1 MKYFKNTDLAKQYH
15 VSEKSIRNWVQAAMD
30 GKLELL
36 LHKEAGKIYI
46 ANTSKNT
53 MLLESLAARGKKYRN
68 SRGFKVITP
77 VDRFYDVYS
86 KKEILD
92 IISNLS
98 IHKEIPLQYGY
109 ADGGAKS
116 WDEYS
121 NRLFQEG
128 TPNILTKTVDLLNIN
143 MNYINHVIGDERK
156 VNIVDL
162 GPGNGLPARSIISN
176 LLEQGRLNRYIALDV
191 SQDMLDILE
200 NNVKEWFDGRVKY
213 EGHLRNFNEER
224 FNDLITESYLDQ
236 GADTPV
242 NLVFLF
248 GGTLSNFRLPDHSL
262 RVINNSMGP
271 HDMLLHSGYM
281 DTSYTRRYFD
291 LSGATHVKKDP
302 QQSGFIPSLLQMDE
316 TLCDFEQ
323 LFDANARCR
332 FKIMRP
338 KVDLMIKIN
347 VEGESVNIELNKGDS
362 ILLWRHKH
370 YTLAE
375 IVKLLDENDFDVV
388 QATRSGDQNYILSI
402 SKIKT
407 QA

>member
-1 MKYFKNTDLAKQYH
+1 MKYFKNTELAKDYH
-15 VSEKSIRNWVQAAMD
+15 VSEKSIRNWIQAAMD
-30 GKLELL
+30 GKLELG
-36 LHKEAGKIYI
+36 LHKEDGRIYI

-53 MLLESLAARGKKYRN
+53 LMLESLAARGKKYRN
-68 SRGFKVITP
+68 SRGFKVVTP
-77 VDRFYDVYS
+77 TKRFYDIYN
-86 KKEILD
+86 KREILD
-92 IISNLS
+92 IISNLT

-109 ADGGAKS
+109 VDGGAKS

-128 TPNILTKTVDLLNIN
+128 TPNILSKTVDLLELN
-143 MNYINHVIGDERK
+143 MGYINHVIGSSRK

-162 GPGNGLPARSIISN
+162 GPGNGLPARSTISN
-176 LLEQGRLNRYIALDV
+176 LLEQGRLHRYIALDV

-200 NNVKEWFDGRVKY
+200 KNIKEWFDGRVSY
-213 EGHLRNFNEER
+213 EGYVRNFNEER
-224 FNDLITESYLDQ
+224 FNDLITESYIDQ
-236 GADTPV
+236 GEDTPIS
-242 NLVFLF
+242 LIFLF

-271 HDMLLHSGYM
+271 HDLLLHSGYM

-302 QQSGFIPSLLQMDE
+302 QQSGLIPSLLQLDE
-316 TLCDFEQ
+316 SLCDFEQ
-323 LFDANARCR
+323 LFDKDQRCR

-338 KVDLMIKIN
+338 KVDLLIKID
-347 VEGESVNIELNKGDS
+347 VEGESVNIELNKNEPV
-362 ILLWRHKH
+362 LLWRHKH
-370 YTLAE
+370 YTYAE

-388 QATRSGDQNYILSI
+388 QATQSGDQNYILSM